1 MHRLPRSPVKDSN
14 RKETLV
20 NKSSGK
26 QSSSLEHICRSFL
39 LGVITKK
46 MGNFTLKKKKNA
58 FLDPA
63 LKFRRLGSG
72 ICLFSHPSPNT
83 ILMIC
88 RFGIHTSA
96 GGFLA
101 SGRKGQGAKDS
112 DSTKSSQRS
121 LVGRWRAC
129 GTMIFAVMFSL
140 ATLIKY
146 RSYSRSRW
154 ALGSQGSG
162 CDGQHLHRVLHC
174 CKQSTGYA

>member
-1 MHRLPRSPVKDSN
+1 MSDSLRLHGLYSPWN
-14 RKETLV
+14 
-20 NKSSGK
+20 
-26 QSSSLEHICRSFL
+26 SLGQNTGEGSLSL
-39 LGVITKK
+39 LQG
-46 MGNFTLKKKKNA
+46 
-58 FLDPA
+58 
-63 LKFRRLGSG
+63 KFRGLGSG